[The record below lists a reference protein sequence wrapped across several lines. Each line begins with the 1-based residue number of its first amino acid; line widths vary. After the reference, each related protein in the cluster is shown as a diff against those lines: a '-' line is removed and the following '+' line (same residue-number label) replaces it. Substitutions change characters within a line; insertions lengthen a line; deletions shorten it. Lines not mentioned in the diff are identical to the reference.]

1 MTVKRKE
8 GVLQKEKLRDRHAGE
23 ESEWTRKMQ

>member
-8 GVLQKEKLRDRHAGE
+8 GVLQEEKLRDCHAGE